1 MPKEMIHEAYAE
13 IQKQTDK
20 HSVSELCSIYGVSR
34 SGYYKWLSRAG
45 QLNRYEK
52 TNQILDSYVSDIHAH
67 HPMMGYRQIRDKLL
81 LEFGWDVSDPT
92 VWKSMKRLGIH
103 GYIRRRKVPAATG
116 LEHIRYA
123 NVLNREFKADQPLQK
138 IVTDVT
144 YIKYDRKWY
153 YLAAYLDLFNNE
165 IVEWELS
172 DTFDNF
178 LVMRPAER
186 LLKKKM
192 STEHQVL
199 LHSDQGVQ
207 YSSAG
212 YCNLLKEYNVVQS
225 MSRAGNPRDNA
236 VMESFW
242 GRFKDTLRK
251 HFRYWESDDLRDV
264 IEQAIYYFNNERPV
278 RKLNGKPPVLFRTEL
293 VA

>member
-1 MPKEMIHEAYAE
+1 MIQEMYSE

-20 HSVSELCSIYGVSR
+20 HSVSELCCIYGVSR
-34 SGYYKWLSRAG
+34 SGYYKWLKRAG
-45 QLNRYEK
+45 QLNQYEK
-52 TNQILDSYVSDIHAH
+52 THEILDNYVLDIHNH
-67 HPMMGYRQIRDKLL
+67 HPMMGYRQIRDKLY
-81 LEFGWDVSDPT
+81 LEFGWVVSDPT
-92 VWKSMKRLGIH
+92 IWKSMKRLGIY
-103 GYIRRRKVPAATG
+103 GYTRRRKVPTVPG
-116 LEHIRYA
+116 LEHIRYS
-123 NVLNREFKADQPLQK
+123 NVLNRKFKTTHPMEK
-138 IVTDVT
+138 VVTDVT
-144 YIKYDRKWY
+144 YIKYRGKWY

-165 IVEWELS
+165 ILEWEIS

-186 LLKKKM
+186 LLKRKM

-212 YCNLLKEYNVVQS
+212 YCNLLKEYNAIQS
-225 MSRAGNPRDNA
+225 MSRAGNPHDNA

-251 HFRYWESDDLRDV
+251 HFRYWESDDLRSV
-264 IEQAIYYFNNERPV
+264 IEQAVRYFNYERPV
-278 RKLNGKPPVLFRTEL
+278 RKLNGKPPVLYRTEL

>member
-1 MPKEMIHEAYAE
+1 MIQQMYAE
-13 IQKQTDK
+13 IQKLTDK

-34 SGYYKWLSRAG
+34 SGYYKWLKRAG

-52 TNQILDSYVSDIHAH
+52 ANQILEHYILDIHSH
-67 HPMMGYRQIRDKLL
+67 HPMMGYRQVRDKLC
-81 LEFGWDVSDPT
+81 LEFGWIVSDPT

-103 GYIRRRKVPAATG
+103 GYTRHRKGYSPAG
-116 LEHIRYA
+116 LEHVRYP
-123 NVLNREFKADQPLQK
+123 NVLNRKFKTEKPMEK

-144 YIKYDRKWY
+144 YIKHRGKWY
-153 YLAAYLDLFNNE
+153 YLAGYLDLFNNE

-178 LVMRPAER
+178 LVMKPAER

-212 YCNLLKEYNVVQS
+212 YCNLLKEYNVIQS

-236 VMESFW
+236 VIESFW
-242 GRFKDTLRK
+242 GRFKDALRK
-251 HFRYWESDDLRDV
+251 HFRYWESDDLRSV
-264 IEQAIYYFNNERPV
+264 VEQSVHYFNYERPV
-278 RKLNGKPPVLFRTEL
+278 RKLKGKPPVLFRTEL